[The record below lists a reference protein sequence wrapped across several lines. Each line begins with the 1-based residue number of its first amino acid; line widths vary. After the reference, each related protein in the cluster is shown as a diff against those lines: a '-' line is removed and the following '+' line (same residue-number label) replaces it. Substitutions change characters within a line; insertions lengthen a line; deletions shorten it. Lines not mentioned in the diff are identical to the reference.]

1 MNDIEIG
8 NDDGIPLIENIL
20 KEPNQRKCYEIEYA
34 GKEYKLSDEALF
46 ELVVELFR
54 KKIEYENIIEEIELF
69 FPIENETLLNRMMN
83 AITGLEGEE
92 YEQRKKLNKI
102 LDVHERYSQ
111 WKRRIERNGIK
122 VEWNKPYSYET
133 EHYYGLQYSTKQRT
147 EMKYCTLNNYCVF
160 IASRHFET
168 LEDHINLVKSSK
180 KFMCNMEKFF

>member
-1 MNDIEIG
+1 MSNNLSESNKGKFTITIIESNEIQFYFNKELIHSVKGTISFKMNDIEIG

-20 KEPNQRKCYEIEYA
+20 KEPNERKSYEIEYA

-111 WKRRIERNGIK
+111 WKRRIEKNRLK
-122 VEWNKPYSYET
+122 VEWNKP
-133 EHYYGLQYSTKQRT
+133 
-147 EMKYCTLNNYCVF
+147 
-160 IASRHFET
+160 
-168 LEDHINLVKSSK
+168 
-180 KFMCNMEKFF
+180 